1 MDQFLSIIFFDS
13 RLGAPRRPLP
23 RLPEREYRAPS
34 AHSQVPGGPAVTG
47 RSGGASSSDTP
58 RNAAR

>member
-23 RLPEREYRAPS
+23 RLPEREYRARARILKS
-34 AHSQVPGGPAVTG
+34 PAALLSRV
-47 RSGGASSSDTP
+47 AP
-58 RNAAR
+58 RRFQL